1 MAYSILPDFSVE
13 QHILSIWWCIVA
25 HESILQVILS
35 YMMVVY
41 YGSAHVNRGW
51 STLAYVATLDS
62 LHIEKK
68 KRVGVLAVFGWLRI
82 SILESE

>member
-1 MAYSILPDFSVE
+1 
-13 QHILSIWWCIVA
+13 
-25 HESILQVILS
+25 
-35 YMMVVY
+35 MMVVY